1 MEVFRDLY
9 ISASADK
16 MAVAVAE
23 IEKAMPTGWSRDRA
37 AEARSRSAQ
46 VLTQRVTYCFGC
58 KTDGRRSAAI
68 LILAEKDPGTFYV
81 SNIIPTERH
90 QLAHAEYNAILEDF
104 YQRVFKPIAEKNRLV
119 YSFTGSE
126 VGLENWMSAEAAEM
140 LRQFSACANKGTGS
154 SHPNDRERWNA
165 FVLSAHR
172 TGSTLDPSTLM
183 RWLVEAEEWPP
194 EIAEQLAVEYEY
206 GRELLSYA
214 AVPQVA

>member
-9 ISASADK
+9 VSANAEK
-16 MAVAVAE
+16 MAAAVAE
-23 IEKAMPTGWSRDRA
+23 IEKAMPAGWSLDKS
-37 AEARSRSAQ
+37 AEARSRSTP

-58 KTDGRRSAAI
+58 EKEARRSAAI
-68 LILAEKDPGTFYV
+68 LILAEKDPATFYV

-104 YQRVFKPIAEKNRLV
+104 YQRVFKPGADKIGLAYR
-119 YSFTGSE
+119 FTGAE
-126 VGLENWMSAEAAEM
+126 VGLEHWMVAETVER

-172 TGSTLDPSTLM
+172 TGSKLDPSTLM
-183 RWLVEAEEWPP
+183 RWLVEAEDWSP
-194 EIAEQLAVEYEY
+194 EIAEQLAVEYQY

-214 AVPQVA
+214 AGHQVA

>member
-9 ISASADK
+9 ISANADK
-16 MAVAVAE
+16 MAVAVDE
-23 IEKAMPTGWSRDRA
+23 IEKAMPTGWKRDRA
-37 AEARSRSAQ
+37 AEAGTRWDQ
-46 VLTQRVTYCFGC
+46 DLTQRVAFCFSC
-58 KTDGRRSAAI
+58 AKDDRRSAGM
-68 LILAEKDPGTFYV
+68 LILAQKDPATFYV

-90 QLAHAEYNAILEDF
+90 QLAHSEYNSILEDF
-104 YQRVFKPIAEKNRLV
+104 YQRVFKPIAEKNGLV
-119 YSFTGSE
+119 YSFTGAE

-140 LRQFSACANKGTGS
+140 LRQFSTCANKGTGS

-172 TGSTLDPSTLM
+172 TGCTLDPSTLM

-214 AVPQVA
+214 AVPRVA